1 MQWAYCLRFH
11 SKGDKPMN
19 NLLTPDFGA
28 FVSRISLGM
37 ILLMHSAYLKLMVFT
52 LPGTAAFFGSIGLPE
67 FSAYI
72 VFSIEVVAGIALI
85 LGVKTRVFSALVIP
99 VLAGATWAHSG
110 SGWLF
115 TNTGGGWEYPL
126 FLTAMAFVQMCLGD
140 GKFALSARFLGFKPE
155 LQQA

>member
-1 MQWAYCLRFH
+1 MT
-11 SKGDKPMN
+11 

-28 FVSRISLGM
+28 FISRVSLGVV
-37 ILLMHSAYLKLMVFT
+37 LLMHSAYLKLMVFT
-52 LPGTAAFFGSIGLPE
+52 LPGTAAFFGSLGLPE

-72 VFSIEVVAGIALI
+72 VFSIEVIAGIALI

-126 FLTAMAFVQMCLGD
+126 FLTAMAFVQLCLGD
-140 GKFALSARFLGFKPE
+140 GKFALATRFLAPNPY
-155 LQQA
+155 LQES

>member
-1 MQWAYCLRFH
+1 
-11 SKGDKPMN
+11 MN
-19 NLLTPDFGA
+19 NLLTTDFGA
-28 FVSRISLGM
+28 FVSRISLGLV
-37 ILLMHSAYLKLMVFT
+37 LLMHSAYLKLMVFT

-126 FLTAMAFVQMCLGD
+126 FLTVMAFVQVCLGD
-140 GKFALSARFLGFKPE
+140 GKFALPASFLGFKPE
-155 LQQA
+155 LQQG

>member
-1 MQWAYCLRFH
+1 
-11 SKGDKPMN
+11 MN

-28 FVSRISLGM
+28 FVSRISLGLV
-37 ILLMHSAYLKLMVFT
+37 LLMHSAYLKLMVFT

-99 VLAGATWAHSG
+99 VLAGATWAHS
-110 SGWLF
+110 SNGWLF
-115 TNTGGGWEYPL
+115 TNEGGGWEFPL
-126 FLTAMAFVQMCLGD
+126 FLTSMAFVQVCLGD
-140 GKFALSARFLGFKPE
+140 GKLALSTRFLEPKPY
-155 LQQA
+155 LQES